1 MMKLYKAID
10 VWERRDNRTVVRYRC
25 FESLAMG
32 KFSVQSA
39 DFYHSDDRVGSS
51 DRQFIELFMDDD
63 PETRS
68 GSYDSLV
75 DAVAAHKREFS

>member
-1 MMKLYKAID
+1 MKLYKAID
-10 VWERRDNRTVVRYRC
+10 VWERRDNRTLVRYRR
-25 FESLAMG
+25 FESLTTG

-39 DFYHSDDRVGSS
+39 DFFHSDDRVDSS
-51 DRQFIELFMDDD
+51 DRQLIELFLEDG